1 MPTTLLINDKLQE
14 ISKIE
19 GYIDWLN
26 EDVLIELN
34 ELIIFLRVI

>member
-1 MPTTLLINDKLQE
+1 MPTTILINDKLQE

-34 ELIIFLRVI
+34 ELF